1 METNEKSKMI
11 ILQTVDNQI
20 NSNDPPE
27 VALNYER
34 LKSEGFSEEEA
45 KLYIAQALAV
55 EIYYIL
61 KDKKPHNEE
70 RYRRNLNNLPNEP
83 SEN

>member
-1 METNEKSKMI
+1 METNENAKMI

-27 VALNYER
+27 VALNFER
-34 LKSEGFSEEEA
+34 LKNEGFSEEDA

-61 KDKKPHNEE
+61 KDKKPHNVE